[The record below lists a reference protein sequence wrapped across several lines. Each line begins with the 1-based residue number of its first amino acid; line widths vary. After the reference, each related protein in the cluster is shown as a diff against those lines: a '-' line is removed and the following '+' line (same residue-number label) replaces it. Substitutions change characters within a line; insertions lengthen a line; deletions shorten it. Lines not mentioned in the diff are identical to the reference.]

1 MYARLITFNLEP
13 EKCAAAEKL
22 ADRFAPILRARRG
35 LVTVIFFA
43 NDAAGEYG
51 ILTLW
56 ESKENLEVEATLL
69 IPRLQDALAG
79 ISAAPPLI
87 RLFEVY
93 EPRI

>member
-43 NDAAGEYG
+43 NDATGEYG